1 MVGLRCSE
9 RRPLLCSEHAA
20 LNRATNDGHI
30 HSWRFV
36 VTMNTR
42 GGNAMGANQAQLDY
56 WTSPAGLKWIDHEYA
71 LDAAMVGILEAMLDA
86 AAIAEGDRVID
97 IGCGTGASTMA
108 AAAHAVRGEALGVDI
123 SEPLLTRASDR
134 ARAAGVRNASFLLAD
149 AQTHRFRAG
158 AFDVLVS
165 RIGMSFFLDTVPA
178 LQNLALAL
186 RDGGRMA
193 FVCWAG
199 VDRNPWFE
207 IPKRAAEQR
216 LGPHPGGDPRAP
228 GPTAF
233 QNTDYV
239 TSLMAEAGLSN
250 IDARTVEVDL
260 TPPNGVEGAG
270 TSREPGRARSPRHEG
285 PRW

>member
-1 MVGLRCSE
+1 
-9 RRPLLCSEHAA
+9 
-20 LNRATNDGHI
+20 
-30 HSWRFV
+30 
-36 VTMNTR
+36 
-42 GGNAMGANQAQLDY
+42 MGANQAQADY
-56 WTSPAGLKWIDHEYA
+56 WTSPAGLQWIDHEHA

-86 AAIAEGDRVID
+86 AAIAQGDRVID

-108 AAAHAVRGEALGVDI
+108 AAAQAARGEAVGVDI

-134 ARAAGVRNASFLLAD
+134 ARAAGVKNASFLLAD

-165 RIGMSFFLDTVPA
+165 RIGMSFFSDTVPA
-178 LQNLALAL
+178 LQNIALAL

-193 FVCWAG
+193 FVCCAG

-250 IDARTVEVDL
+250 IDARAVEVDL
-260 TPPNGVEGAG
+260 TPPNGVEGAARAA
-270 TSREPGRARSPRHEG
+270 SRVGPAARIMKAHGGDETDAAAIEAAVQEAFAAFVRDGEVRVPAVVNLFICNT
-285 PRW
+285 